1 MAARQIQRRILSLV
15 ATKKPQTCI
24 SIELRG
30 FEMPRVKFKG
40 IELPDTILPLP
51 PPPGSGRF
59 REESKSSLLW
69 PSVLAAHLERLS
81 LSLSEY
87 LRASEEYKD
96 LITLN
101 VPVMYVE
108 KIPINRCEVLART
121 RQEDLEMPSVPRPEI
136 PETVVALSQFLCS
149 EILQKADYHGALFLL
164 QGHLLARMKYVQED
178 ANTDSAAAV
187 VSSIKKETIYKYT
200 VQSNLKI
207 SPRHDLMMIFT
218 CKVCETR
225 TMKTVC
231 RESYEKGVVV
241 ARCDGCNN
249 IHLIAD
255 RLGWFGEPGSVEDF
269 LAARG
274 EEVKKG
280 CADTL
285 GFTLEDLAGK
295 KTMETIVEK

>member
-1 MAARQIQRRILSLV
+1 MAARQIQRRILSLLSSNN
-15 ATKKPQTCI
+15 PQTYI
-24 SIELRG
+24 SKGL
-30 FEMPRVKFKG
+30 PRSFVSPARSSFATDK
-40 IELPDTILPLP
+40 IC
-51 PPPGSGRF
+51 SGRCF
-59 REESKSSLLW
+59 QTVAEITEKAVEVGESNKKCDS
-69 PSVLAAHLERLS
+69 
-81 LSLSEY
+81 
-87 LRASEEYKD
+87 
-96 LITLN
+96 
-101 VPVMYVE
+101 
-108 KIPINRCEVLART
+108 
-121 RQEDLEMPSVPRPEI
+121 
-136 PETVVALSQFLCS
+136 
-149 EILQKADYHGALFLL
+149 
-164 QGHLLARMKYVQED
+164 D

-187 VSSIKKETIYKYT
+187 VSSIKKETTYEYT

-207 SPRHDLMMIFT
+207 SPRHDLMMVFT

-241 ARCDGCNN
+241 ARCDGCKN

-280 CADTL
+280 CTDTL

-295 KTMETIVEK
+295 KNLEAIGEK